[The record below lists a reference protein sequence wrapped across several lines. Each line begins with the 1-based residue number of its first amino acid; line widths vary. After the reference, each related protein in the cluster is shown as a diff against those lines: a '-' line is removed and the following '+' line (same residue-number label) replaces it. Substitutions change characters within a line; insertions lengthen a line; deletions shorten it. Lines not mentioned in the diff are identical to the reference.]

1 MSEEKITTK
10 ALCGQCKNYQYID
23 RFLSLCDLGRV
34 KEFNE
39 DGSITEC
46 EYWEAKKG

>member
-1 MSEEKITTK
+1 MKDDI
-10 ALCGQCKNYQYID
+10 CIHC
-23 RFLSLCDLGRV
+23 RFYRKKVLSV

-46 EYWEAKKG
+46 PYWEAKE